1 VDVIIRR
8 TLVYGIL
15 SVFLALIFF
24 GGVAVLQQA
33 FGAIS
38 GLKQS
43 PLALVISTLGIA
55 ALFTPLRRRIQDI
68 IDRRFYRQKYDAG
81 QALANFA
88 AIARDE
94 TDIERLKAELLAVV
108 QETVQPEQVSLWI
121 KE

>member
-1 VDVIIRR
+1 
-8 TLVYGIL
+8 
-15 SVFLALIFF
+15 
-24 GGVAVLQQA
+24 VAVLQQA